1 MHSLL
6 EFHSD
11 AYNIFCV
18 HLVMGVSNPSGNRK
32 FVPHS
37 LECRLF
43 FIVQS
48 GSLELRVCFSPN
60 FMKSN
65 LPNLIFHCFVSLCA
79 LRQGPYFSSVMR
91 PALGIL

>member
-1 MHSLL
+1 MLSLL

-11 AYNIFCV
+11 AYRIFSM
-18 HLVMGVSNPSGNRK
+18 HLVMGVSNPSGNKK

-48 GSLELRVCFSPN
+48 ESLELRV
-60 FMKSN
+60 
-65 LPNLIFHCFVSLCA
+65 
-79 LRQGPYFSSVMR
+79 
-91 PALGIL
+91 